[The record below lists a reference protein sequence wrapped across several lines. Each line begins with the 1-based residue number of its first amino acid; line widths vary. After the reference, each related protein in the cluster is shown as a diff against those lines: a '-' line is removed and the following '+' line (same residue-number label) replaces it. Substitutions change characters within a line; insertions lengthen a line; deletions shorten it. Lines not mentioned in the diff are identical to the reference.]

1 MLSGVNPFKLRNKTK
16 ADKLKMILERE
27 IRFFPFFSSVAKDL
41 LNRLLTTDEKSRL
54 GCGPDG
60 IDEIKRHEFFK
71 DINW

>member
-1 MLSGVNPFKLRNKTK
+1 
-16 ADKLKMILERE
+16 MILGRE

>member
-16 ADKLKMILERE
+16 ADKLKMILGRE

-41 LNRLLTTDEKSRL
+41 LEKLLTTDESKRL